1 MIKKATR
8 LIFYS
13 FFKKSFRFW
22 QKIGLNILPNH
33 FYSPIPDLNE
43 LNINIWQ
50 NHSKMVGININQKN
64 QLELLNL
71 FLNNFKKEFDQ
82 IPFTRDQD
90 QQPYQYYLNND
101 FFGPI
106 SGEVLYCM
114 IRQFKPKRIIEIGSG
129 FSTFL
134 IAQTIIKNFKMN
146 PEYKCELISIDPF
159 PNKILKRG
167 LPGLA
172 KLITKKVQEIPVNFF
187 TKLEENDIL
196 FIDSSHALKIGGDV
210 QYEYLEI
217 IPRLSKG
224 VIIHIHDI
232 LLPAE
237 YHKKWILKDKLFWN
251 EQYLLQ
257 AFLTFNDYFEILFAG
272 SFLHHH
278 HSKYLKSI
286 FKSYQKTNR
295 FSTSFWMRKVK

>member
-8 LIFYS
+8 LIFHS
-13 FFKKSFRFW
+13 FFKRSFRFW

-43 LNINIWQ
+43 LNISIWQ

-71 FLNNFKKEFDQ
+71 FLKNFKKEFDQ
-82 IPFTRDQD
+82 IPFTRDED

-134 IAQTIIKNFKMN
+134 IAQTIIKNFEMN
-146 PEYKCELISIDPF
+146 PEYNCELISIDPF
-159 PNKILKRG
+159 PNKILRRG
-167 LPGLA
+167 LPGLT
-172 KLITKKVQEIPVNFF
+172 KLITKRVQEIPVNFF
-187 TKLEENDIL
+187 NKLEENDIL

-210 QYEYLEI
+210 QYE
-217 IPRLSKG
+217 
-224 VIIHIHDI
+224 
-232 LLPAE
+232 
-237 YHKKWILKDKLFWN
+237 
-251 EQYLLQ
+251 
-257 AFLTFNDYFEILFAG
+257 FL
-272 SFLHHH
+272 
-278 HSKYLKSI
+278 
-286 FKSYQKTNR
+286 
-295 FSTSFWMRKVK
+295 